1 MFFSEWD
8 AKDEDQNDVN
18 VWEDNWDDD
27 TVEDDFSTQLRF
39 LFFIILFYIDVFSSL
54 NLVEKQA
61 FKIWIAFFT
70 FDLLAK

>member
-8 AKDEDQNDVN
+8 AKDEDQSDVN

-61 FKIWIAFFT
+61 FKI
-70 FDLLAK
+70 

>member
-8 AKDEDQNDVN
+8 AKDEDQSDVN

-54 NLVEKQA
+54 NLGGK
-61 FKIWIAFFT
+61 T
-70 FDLLAK
+70 SL